1 MSSFIST
8 NVAILLDNLNKGLHF
23 LSKFLGQGAEV
34 VLGAYT
40 DPSPIYQQKIFR
52 KTLSCRSWALA
63 CTQWVTTKHPD
74 YVIEAMWV
82 FSFTNST
89 TIVSIHDFLQETG
102 YDPND
107 QGAIDEIHLG
117 FRLLLLE
124 SWWNTSG
131 TSALLALGLKEFGQL
146 SMDEIVEFS
155 TLIAKDESTTP
166 ILNFVTTR
174 NTWLLGLQHH
184 YYGKPTCKPMMS
196 QMLLHSQFS
205 ARDLISGCSYRWSSP
220 RATNPRSP
228 TTAIRRQ
235 IRIRYPCHRKSSFKT
250 IAKFGFVTD
259 LKAAPS
265 SFKNQ
270 ASHLLHSQTYDANS
284 GSRMHL
290 DDPNSTYQSEY
301 FTQDLTS
308 G

>member
-184 YYGKPTCKPMMS
+184 YYVQRSRSDQWLFIPVEFTESNQPS
-196 QMLLHSQFS
+196 
-205 ARDLISGCSYRWSSP
+205 ISNDSDP
-220 RATNPRSP
+220 ETNQNP
-228 TTAIRRQ
+228 
-235 IRIRYPCHRKSSFKT
+235 
-250 IAKFGFVTD
+250 
-259 LKAAPS
+259 AAPS